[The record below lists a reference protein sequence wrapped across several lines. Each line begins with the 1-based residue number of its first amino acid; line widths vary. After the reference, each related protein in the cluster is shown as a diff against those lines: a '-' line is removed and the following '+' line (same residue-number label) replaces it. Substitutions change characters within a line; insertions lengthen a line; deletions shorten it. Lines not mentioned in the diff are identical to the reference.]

1 MSLRSSNPPANAC
14 HSTLPLSR
22 HAWQWRAGYFKIEI
36 NQEQLG
42 HPSFTSLHFFG
53 VGSCMVPMLRR
64 GNPYGMHSHA
74 GTWKR
79 KIKLLA
85 IFLSE

>member
-1 MSLRSSNPPANAC
+1 MMSLRSSN
-14 HSTLPLSR
+14 
-22 HAWQWRAGYFKIEI
+22 YFKIEI

-42 HPSFTSLHFFG
+42 HPSFASLHFFG

-74 GTWKR
+74 GAWER

>member
-1 MSLRSSNPPANAC
+1 MSMSRLSLSNHARAWSLRSSN
-14 HSTLPLSR
+14 
-22 HAWQWRAGYFKIEI
+22 YFSIEI
-36 NQEQLG
+36 TQEQHR
-42 HPSFTSLHFFG
+42 HPSFASLHFLG
-53 VGSCMVPMLRR
+53 VGSCMVLMLRR

-74 GTWKR
+74 GAWER